1 MVTAKNYGNYLLL
14 LMSILLTIRNKLRG
28 KKSMFNLNNWQSK
41 IALFMALSITPT
53 AILPLIIANPAFAQ
67 TSFNDVQSNYWAS
80 QFIQELSKR
89 NIIAGFPDGSF
100 RPEEAVTR
108 AQFAAM
114 LNKAFNKSPQRQ
126 TIRFNDV
133 ATNYWAYNAIQQSY
147 VTGFLSGYPGNRFEP
162 NQAIPRQQV
171 LVSLANGLNYSAST
185 NINSSLQYFNDAAN
199 ISNYARSPI
208 AAAVEKR
215 LVVNYPNV
223 KFLNPTTNATR
234 AQVAAF
240 IYQALVSSNQATA
253 INSAYIVGLQTTS
266 TQPTSV
272 TIPQG
277 TIIPVKY
284 EKAEKIL
291 VTKDET
297 APLTLMTSQSI
308 ITQNGTVLIPAGS
321 QIIGQLKPAQGGSQF
336 VAQKLILTSGQEYPL
351 SATSNIITKTETIK
365 KGISTTGIIKN
376 TVLGAAA
383 AAAIAAV
390 TGDKAIATEEVLG
403 GAGIG
408 GLIGLFF
415 GKKSV
420 DLIVVEPNTNLKLT
434 INQDLP
440 VLSK

>member
-1 MVTAKNYGNYLLL
+1 
-14 LMSILLTIRNKLRG
+14 
-28 KKSMFNLNNWQSK
+28 MFNLNNWQSK

-171 LVSLANGLNYSAST
+171 LVSLANGLKYSAST
-185 NINSSLQYFNDAAN
+185 NINSNLQYFNDATN
-199 ISNYARSPI
+199 ISDYARSPI

-253 INSAYIVGLQTTS
+253 INSAYIVGLQTTP

-284 EKAEKIL
+284 EKAGKIL
-291 VTKDET
+291 VTKDEI

-308 ITQNGTVLIPAGS
+308 ITQNGTVLIPAGT

-336 VAQKLILTSGQEYPL
+336 VAQKLILTSGQEYQL

-415 GKKSV
+415 GKNSV
-420 DLIVVEPNTNLKLT
+420 DLIVVEPNTDLKLT

>member
-1 MVTAKNYGNYLLL
+1 
-14 LMSILLTIRNKLRG
+14 
-28 KKSMFNLNNWQSK
+28 MFNLTNWQSK
-41 IALFMALSITPT
+41 TALFMALSITPT
-53 AILPLIIANPAFAQ
+53 AISPLIIANPAFAQ

-89 NIIAGFPDGSF
+89 NIIAGFPDGGF

-126 TIRFNDV
+126 AIKFNDV
-133 ATNYWAYNAIQQSY
+133 ATNYWAYNAIQHSY
-147 VTGFLSGYPGNRFEP
+147 ATGFLSGYPGNRFEP

-185 NINSSLQYFNDAAN
+185 NINSNLQYFNDATN
-199 ISNYARSPI
+199 ISDYARSPI

-253 INSAYIVGLQTTS
+253 INSAYIVGLQTTP

-284 EKAEKIL
+284 EKAGKIL

-336 VAQKLILTSGQEYPL
+336 VAQKLILTSGQEYQL

-383 AAAIAAV
+383 AAAIASV

>member
-1 MVTAKNYGNYLLL
+1 
-14 LMSILLTIRNKLRG
+14 
-28 KKSMFNLNNWQSK
+28 MFNLNNWQSK
-41 IALFMALSITPT
+41 TALFMALSITPT

-171 LVSLANGLNYSAST
+171 LVSLANGLKYSAST

-199 ISNYARSPI
+199 ISDYARSPI

-253 INSAYIVGLQTTS
+253 INSAYIVGLQTTP

-284 EKAEKIL
+284 EKAGKIL
-291 VTKDET
+291 VTKDEI

-308 ITQNGTVLIPAGS
+308 ITQNGTVLIPAGT

-336 VAQKLILTSGQEYPL
+336 VAQKLILTSGQEYQL

-415 GKKSV
+415 GKNSV
-420 DLIVVEPNTNLKLT
+420 DLIVVEPNTDLKLT

>member
-1 MVTAKNYGNYLLL
+1 MFKIKNLQAKTA
-14 LMSILLTIRNKLRG
+14 LTI
-28 KKSMFNLNNWQSK
+28 
-41 IALFMALSITPT
+41 ALSITST
-53 AILPLIIANPAFAQ
+53 AIAPLIITNPAFAQ
-67 TSFNDVQSNYWAS
+67 TSFTDVQSNYWAS

-89 NIIAGFPDGSF
+89 NVIAGFPDGSF

-114 LNKAFNKSPQRQ
+114 LNKAFNKSAERPG
-126 TIRFNDV
+126 ISFNDV

-171 LVSLANGLNYSAST
+171 LVSLANGLNFSPSG
-185 NINSSLQYFNDAAN
+185 NINTNLQYFNDAAN
-199 ISNYARSPI
+199 ISDYARSPI

-215 LVVNYPNV
+215 LVVNYPNA

-240 IYQALVSSNQATA
+240 IYQALVSSNQASA
-253 INSAYIVGLQTTS
+253 LNSPYIVTLQPIQSASTS
-266 TQPTSV
+266 I

-277 TIIPVKY
+277 TTVPIKY

-291 VTKDET
+291 VTKDEI
-297 APLTLMTSQSI
+297 APLTLITSQNI
-308 ITQNGTVLIPAGS
+308 ITQNGTVVIPAGS
-321 QIIGQLKPAQGGSQF
+321 QVIGQIKPAENGSQF
-336 VAQKLILTSGQEYPL
+336 VAQKLILASGQEYPI
-351 SATSNIITKTETIK
+351 SATSNVITKTETIK
-365 KGISTTGIIKN
+365 QGISTSAIIKN
-376 TVLGAAA
+376 TAMGAAA
-383 AAAIAAV
+383 AAAISAV

-415 GKKSV
+415 GKKTV
-420 DLIVVEPNTNLKLT
+420 DLIVIEPNTDLQLT
-434 INQDLP
+434 INQNLP
-440 VLSK
+440 ILLR

>member
-1 MVTAKNYGNYLLL
+1 
-14 LMSILLTIRNKLRG
+14 
-28 KKSMFNLNNWQSK
+28 MFNLNNWQSK